1 MHRTDSDN
9 DRLRSRTTM
18 EYAPLGDNN
27 GENQLI
33 SSDAG
38 NDLELNSNQGADD
51 PFHVFRDDVTRKL
64 NLVDESLNRYTRVV
78 YETDTAVNTHELK
91 DSKKQLKRH
100 LKHAESTLKDLQ
112 STVRAVERNPNQF
125 HHISHEELRSRQI
138 FVEDAKDR
146 LANCKD
152 KITSASVRKKIADDE
167 KALSLRRMGDA
178 SNVSRNQ
185 REENDMLQNERAQS
199 QVMLKQQDETL
210 DVLGEAVQRVGDIAD
225 NIHDELQ
232 VQNRMLSD
240 FEEDLDDAEEKLGMV
255 MGKLA
260 KLLKTKNKWQLGT
273 ILILSLIVIVLFF
286 LVFS

>member
-1 MHRTDSDN
+1 
-9 DRLRSRTTM
+9 M

-185 REENDMLQNERAQS
+185 REESDMLQNERAQS

-260 KLLKTKNKWQLGT
+260 KLLKTKNKW
-273 ILILSLIVIVLFF
+273 
-286 LVFS
+286 

>member
-1 MHRTDSDN
+1 MSILLIFQKKFT
-9 DRLRSRTTM
+9 
-18 EYAPLGDNN
+18 YAPKTLYG
-27 GENQLI
+27 
-33 SSDAG
+33 
-38 NDLELNSNQGADD
+38 
-51 PFHVFRDDVTRKL
+51 K
-64 NLVDESLNRYTRVV
+64 
-78 YETDTAVNTHELK
+78 DTAVNTHELK

-100 LKHAESTLKDLQ
+100 LKNAESTLKDLQ

-146 LANCKD
+146 LAKCKD

-185 REENDMLQNERAQS
+185 REESDMLQNERAQS

-232 VQNRMLSD
+232 VQNQMLSD